1 MKLLSALL
9 PARLDIALEPW
20 ETYDEVTRVV
30 QELDSFGNTTM
41 IIVAAGVLLL
51 ALAAAAGIIFSVKKR
66 KNKNVS
72 KA

>member
-20 ETYDEVTRVV
+20 ETYDEVSRVV
-30 QELDSFGNTTM
+30 QEVDPSGNTT
-41 IIVAAGVLLL
+41 
-51 ALAAAAGIIFSVKKR
+51 GIIFSVKKR

>member
-30 QELDSFGNTTM
+30 QEVDPSGNTTM
-41 IIVAAGVLLL
+41 IIVAAVGLML
-51 ALAAAAGIIFSVKKR
+51 ALAAAAGIRFSVKKR
-66 KNKNVS
+66 KKTNVS